1 MIILIVGIQVTRICG
16 SMSIT
21 AAIQVTLH
29 MSRSRA
35 VTATAVVEK
44 AKMSVKVAATVVAV
58 AVAATVMEEATLTL
72 LTAPTAITTGPPL
85 QTPLE

>member
-1 MIILIVGIQVTRICG
+1 MWMIILIVGIQVTRICG
-16 SMSIT
+16 SMFIT

-35 VTATAVVEK
+35 VSATAGAEK
-44 AKMSVKVAATVVAV
+44 AKMSVKVAATV
-58 AVAATVMEEATLTL
+58 MEEEATLIL
-72 LTAPTAITTGPPL
+72 LTVPTAITTGPPL